1 MEFYKYMK
9 LGKKDS
15 HVERGMYL
23 HAQPAYF
30 MNVKSCN
37 SESQRTLTMLKQLMI
52 GLTLTAGLMLF
63 APVSEADAGWG
74 SWWSN
79 WWSQRSE
86 KIEKYKASK
95 ASTGSTSSRSV
106 PELDPGAAGG
116 AIVLIVGGV
125 AYIVSR
131 RREEEDLA

>member
-1 MEFYKYMK
+1 
-9 LGKKDS
+9 
-15 HVERGMYL
+15 
-23 HAQPAYF
+23 
-30 MNVKSCN
+30 
-37 SESQRTLTMLKQLMI
+37 MLKQLIM
-52 GLTLTAGLMLF
+52 GLTLTAGLMLL
-63 APVSEADAGWG
+63 APVSEADASWG

-86 KIEKYKASK
+86 KIEQYKARK
-95 ASTGSTSSRSV
+95 ASSQTTSSGSV

-116 AIVLIVGGV
+116 AIVLLVGGV

>member
-1 MEFYKYMK
+1 
-9 LGKKDS
+9 
-15 HVERGMYL
+15 
-23 HAQPAYF
+23 
-30 MNVKSCN
+30 
-37 SESQRTLTMLKQLMI
+37 MLKRLMM
-52 GLTLTAGLMLF
+52 GLTLTAGLMLL

-86 KIEKYKASK
+86 KIQKYKAGIEGVQ
-95 ASTGSTSSRSV
+95 TGLISSRSV

-116 AIVLIVGGV
+116 AIVLLVGGV